1 VAAIHR
7 DGVRCGVSGATT
19 GNRRSGA
26 PLASDTATSGTH
38 RLRFASICVCIAAL
52 VVFARWPAADAAQPD
67 YRVPWLRG
75 IRAIT
80 VSDNVVVD
88 GSGMGSSS
96 PCQLDRIGL
105 EHHSVETLFKGG
117 LDAIGAVD
125 RMAKLRALQSEFDKA
140 LHDLT
145 NAPPNARPRWDY
157 EQSERRRREGDSLTS
172 QPLLFVHV
180 AVATLDGGECAA
192 GITTELRAFARER
205 PVINYNG
212 EQVFADLNIWEAA
225 PLALA
230 VPSAGLEHAVTERLD
245 TQISEFITASQTA
258 NGQ

>member
-1 VAAIHR
+1 
-7 DGVRCGVSGATT
+7 
-19 GNRRSGA
+19 
-26 PLASDTATSGTH
+26 
-38 RLRFASICVCIAAL
+38 LRFASICVCIAAL
-52 VVFARWPAADAAQPD
+52 AAFALWPAADAAQPD
-67 YRVPWLRG
+67 YRIPWLRG

-96 PCQLDRIGL
+96 PCHLDRIVL
-105 EHHSVETLFKGG
+105 EHHSAETLHKVG
-117 LDAIGAVD
+117 LDAIGAAD
-125 RMAKLRALQSEFDKA
+125 KLAKLRALQSESDEA
-140 LHDLT
+140 LHDLI

-157 EQSERRRREGDSLTS
+157 EQSERRTREGDSLAS
-172 QPLLFVHV
+172 QPFLFVHV
-180 AVATLDGGECAA
+180 AVATLDGGLCAA

-205 PVINYNG
+205 PAINYNG
-212 EQVFADLNIWEAA
+212 EQVFAALSIWEAA

-245 TQISEFITASQTA
+245 TQIKEFITAWQTA

>member
-1 VAAIHR
+1 MTAIHP
-7 DGVRCGVSGATT
+7 DDVRCLVSGATT
-19 GNRRSGA
+19 GSGSSGA
-26 PLASDTATSGTH
+26 PFGSDTATSGSH

-52 VVFARWPAADAAQPD
+52 VAFARWPAADAAQPD

-88 GSGMGSSS
+88 GSGMPSSS
-96 PCQLDRIGL
+96 PCHLDRIGL
-105 EHHSVETLFKGG
+105 EHHSAEILHKGG

-125 RMAKLRALQSEFDKA
+125 RMAKLGALQSEVGKA
-140 LHDLT
+140 VHDFA
-145 NAPPNARPRWDY
+145 NAPPDGKPHWDY
-157 EQSERRRREGDSLTS
+157 EQAERLRHEGDFLAY
-172 QPLLFVHV
+172 QPFLFVHI
-180 AVATLDGGECAA
+180 AVATLDGGLCAA
-192 GITTELRAFARER
+192 GITTQLRAFARER

-212 EQVFADLNIWEAA
+212 EQVFAARSIWEAA

-230 VPSAGLEHAVTERLD
+230 VPSAALEHAVTERLD
-245 TQISEFITASQTA
+245 TQIKEFITAWQTA